1 MGNCRRETIRRAGS
15 GGRVALG
22 LLPGCA
28 LLACAMAAGMLAVA
42 APASAQTYEARDNE
56 RKVVKRVDPEYPDA
70 LKRLFI
76 GGIVRVDVTVAPN
89 GSVLSTKLVG
99 GSPILGQASMKAIG
113 QWKFAPA
120 AAEQTF
126 TVRINFDPHR

>member
-1 MGNCRRETIRRAGS
+1 MEKFRKEIIRRAGS
-15 GGRVALG
+15 PGGF
-22 LLPGCA
+22 LL
-28 LLACAMAAGMLAVA
+28 LVLCAMMTGILAMVA
-42 APASAQTYEARDNE
+42 SASAQTYEAREGD

-76 GGIVRVDVTVAPN
+76 GGIVRVDVTVAAN

-113 QWKFAPA
+113 QWKFVPA